1 MIFTLFRHPQPHKF
15 CNYFQN
21 SIASFHTIPLRP
33 IMAHFRTATHM
44 ILSQTPPVF
53 LAPLLARGYGLAKH
67 NFQFSTSTPWCKR
80 KTSQRYKRDS
90 NPDRGVSAL
99 RRTGLR
105 HPVSMSKEPLPQP
118 VLDPKRKIEVA
129 ENHGLWGFFNRQ
141 KTALPAQRQ
150 DDAHGQTKSLSQMN
164 NPS

>member
-1 MIFTLFRHPQPHKF
+1 MTYFR
-15 CNYFQN
+15 
-21 SIASFHTIPLRP
+21 
-33 IMAHFRTATHM
+33 MATHM
-44 ILSQTPPVF
+44 TPSQTPPVF
-53 LAPLLARGYGLAKH
+53 LAPLLARGYGLAQH
-67 NFQFSTSTPWCKR
+67 NFQFSTSTPCCNR
-80 KTSQRYKRDS
+80 KTSQRSKRDS

-118 VLDPKRKIEVA
+118 VLDLKKRKIEVA

-141 KTALPAQRQ
+141 KMALPIPKQ
-150 DDAHGQTKSLSQMN
+150 DDAHGQTNSLSQMN